1 MTLAGRVYCFCRA
14 LLWLSGAPQRS
25 ALDGVRTTA
34 PGSALHTL
42 LPISGALETQ
52 KQLSLKGDIVYSA
65 QGERWKFPQIKNDKA
80 QNVTSIRW

>member
-25 ALDGVRTTA
+25 ALDGGRTTA

-42 LPISGALETQ
+42 LPILGALETQ

-65 QGERWKFPQIKNDKA
+65 QGARWKFPQIKA
-80 QNVTSIRW
+80 QNVTSITW